1 MKKDVKNMKGREGRG
16 GRRERKEGMKGKKCG
31 SVWREEREGEM
42 MYCIKIQ
49 KLKCKIKFSC
59 LVLQFYSLSVV
70 TAF

>member
-1 MKKDVKNMKGREGRG
+1 MKKNVKNMKRREGRG
-16 GRRERKEGMKGKKCG
+16 GGRGREEGMKGKKCG

-49 KLKCKIKFSC
+49 KLKGKIKFSC
-59 LVLQFYSLSVV
+59 LVLQFYCLSVV